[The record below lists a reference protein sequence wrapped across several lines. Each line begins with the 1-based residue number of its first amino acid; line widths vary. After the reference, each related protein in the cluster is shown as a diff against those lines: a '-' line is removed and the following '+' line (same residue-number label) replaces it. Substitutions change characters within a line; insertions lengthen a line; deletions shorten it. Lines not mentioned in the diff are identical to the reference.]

1 MIRRPPR
8 STLLPYTT
16 LFRSCSTN
24 LTVSVLSTVT
34 NGTACAA
41 TVVRTWRADDG
52 CGNVADASQTNYV
65 FDTTAPVLVSVP
77 GPLTNQCITQVSF
90 AVTPIFSDNCST
102 NLTVSVLSTVTNGT
116 ACAATVVRTW
126 RADDGCG
133 NAADASQ
140 TNYVFDTTA
149 PVLVSVPGPLTNQCI

>member
-8 STLLPYTT
+8 STLFASTALG
-16 LFRSCSTN
+16 RSCSTN

-90 AVTPIFSDNCST
+90 AMATIHGETRIT
-102 NLTVSVLSTVTNGT
+102 NLSLIAPSTWTNGT

-133 NAADASQ
+133 NVADASQ
-140 TNYVFDTTA
+140 TN
-149 PVLVSVPGPLTNQCI
+149 

>member
-1 MIRRPPR
+1 MGSGAWSSDVWCSDLVSFAVTPIF
-8 STLLPYTT
+8 SDN
-16 LFRSCSTN
+16 CSTN

-90 AVTPIFSDNCST
+90 AVTPAFSDNCST
-102 NLTVSVLSTVTNGT
+102 NLTRLNLSTQTNSY
-116 ACAATVVRTW
+116 AVSSSIIRTW
-126 RADDGCG
+126 RADD
-133 NAADASQ
+133 
-140 TNYVFDTTA
+140 
-149 PVLVSVPGPLTNQCI
+149 

>member
-65 FDTTAPVLVSVP
+65 FDTTAPVRSDEHT
-77 GPLTNQCITQVSF
+77 PLLQPPDHHVCLLLLPTI
-90 AVTPIFSDNCST
+90 SDNCST
-102 NLTVSVLSTVTNGT
+102 N
-116 ACAATVVRTW
+116 
-126 RADDGCG
+126 
-133 NAADASQ
+133 
-140 TNYVFDTTA
+140 
-149 PVLVSVPGPLTNQCI
+149 